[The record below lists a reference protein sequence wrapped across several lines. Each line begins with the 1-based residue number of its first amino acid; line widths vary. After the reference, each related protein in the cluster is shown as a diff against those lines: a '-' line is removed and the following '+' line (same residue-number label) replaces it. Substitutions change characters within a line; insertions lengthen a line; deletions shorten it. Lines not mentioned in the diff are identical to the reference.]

1 MPNVVGMGRT
11 AAGNTLRGQGIAYNE
26 VHQGGQCQIHTVL
39 SSVPAAG
46 QPASDEATLYVCS
59 LMPNVVGKMKSEA
72 IDILTSRGIPYT
84 INETRDGSKP
94 RELVWAT
101 TPPPNQPIALGQTVV
116 LNVIIHGGDGGGNGD
131 EDNGGDIP
139 E

>member
-1 MPNVVGMGRT
+1 MERT

-26 VHQGGQCQIHTVL
+26 VHQGGQCKIHTVL

-46 QPASDEATLYVCS
+46 QPAGDRATLFVCS
-59 LMPNVVGKMKSEA
+59 LMPNVVGTMKSEA
-72 IDILTSRGIPYT
+72 IGILTSRGIPYT

-101 TPPPNQPIALGQTVV
+101 TPSPKQPIALGQKVV
-116 LNVIIHGGDGGGNGD
+116 LNVIIHGGDGNGD
-131 EDNGGDIP
+131 DDCTRP
-139 E
+139 DC